1 MQFGGDQN
9 GKERGTKDEMTGA
22 KDGDRPL
29 SSDDRVHVRIKRFS
43 QKEAGREGAGGQAGY
58 LKTAR
63 RGPHLIR

>member
-1 MQFGGDQN
+1 
-9 GKERGTKDEMTGA
+9 MTGA

-43 QKEAGREGAGGQAGY
+43 QKEAGREREREGY

-63 RGPHLIR
+63 RASYGRITSFLRCPYIVLYPETPSV